1 MLFEQKK
8 YRKNGKGKKE
18 RKKESI
24 ITRQPL
30 KRSEWG
36 VGNAKRDIGELE
48 VLAVRWR
55 WRKSL
60 VVVLLLLLLL
70 MRLAFDIVGY

>member
-1 MLFEQKK
+1 ME
-8 YRKNGKGKKE
+8 RGRKKE
-18 RKKESI
+18 RKKEKESI

-36 VGNAKRDIGELE
+36 VGYAKKDIGEVK

-55 WRKSL
+55 WRKSF
-60 VVVLLLLLLL
+60 V
-70 MRLAFDIVGY
+70 IVFAIAVAVAVGV